1 MIVDIG
7 DTCTHCGGD
16 TAFGSGSFVNRI
28 PSSADAEISVVFNE
42 RERIFPALING
53 YMCVGC
59 QDEDGRLIDE
69 IEAIESE
76 MK

>member
-7 DTCTHCGGD
+7 DTCTHCGVE
-16 TAFGSGSFVNRI
+16 TLTNKRI
-28 PSSADAEISVVFNE
+28 ASSVDAEISVVFNE
-42 RERIFPALING
+42 RERIFPARING